1 MTFVWLRDRL
11 LPVDDASVSIRDRG
25 LIVGDGIFET
35 MKLVDGVPF
44 AITRHLSRLAR
55 SADALGI
62 TLPPEPL
69 IREALAA
76 TALANADEVGAI
88 GRMRLTVT
96 HGQGVLGDPYAGDGD
111 ATLIVTVVAQP
122 PWPATSTVALS
133 NYRRNERSA
142 LTGVKSTSYAENA
155 IALREAKAAGADEAL
170 LLNTCD
176 ELCEGTGSNI
186 FVVLDDHLL
195 TPPLASG
202 CLNGVTRQLVMHWS
216 AVQEVP
222 IPAAELPRI
231 SEAFLTSSTRDV
243 HPIARLG
250 GRDLPA
256 PGRVTSA
263 ALDAWR
269 VGSADLDP

>member
-1 MTFVWLRDRL
+1 MTFVWLQDRL

-44 AITRHLSRLAR
+44 ALTRHLSRLAR

-62 TLPPEPL
+62 TLPPESL
-69 IREALAA
+69 TREALAA
-76 TALANADEVGAI
+76 TALANAEEVGGI

-96 HGQGVLGDPYAGDGD
+96 HGNGVLGDPYAGDGV
-111 ATLIVTVVAQP
+111 ATLIVTVVTQP

-142 LTGVKSTSYAENA
+142 LAGVKSTSYAENA
-155 IALREAKAAGADEAL
+155 IALRQAKADGADEAL
-170 LLNTCD
+170 LLNTRD

-186 FVVLDDHLL
+186 FVVLDDELL

-216 AVQEVP
+216 SVQEVP

-231 SEAFLTSSTRDV
+231 SEAFLTSSTRDI

-250 GRDLPA
+250 GRDLSA
-256 PGRVTSA
+256 PGRVTST
-263 ALDAWR
+263 ALSAWR
-269 VGSADLDP
+269 IGSADLDP

>member
-269 VGSADLDP
+269 VGSANLDP